1 MSKAF
6 PIAIVVSTLFL
17 FTYFVFATN
26 GIILS
31 FEPGLSAGDISRW
44 CERVSNGIFRE
55 PTNALSNLVFMVAWL
70 CMFKVLSIDSATSQK
85 NNTFMG
91 LNRVSILYAGAA
103 VYLGPGS
110 MLMHGPHT

>member
-17 FTYFVFATN
+17 FAYFILATN

-31 FEPGLSAGDISRW
+31 FETGLSAGDISRW
-44 CERVSNGIFRE
+44 CERVSSGIFRE
-55 PTNALSNLVFMVAWL
+55 PANALSNLGFMVAGL
-70 CMFKVLSIDSATSQK
+70 CMFKVLSIDAVTSQK

-91 LNRVSILYAGAA
+91 LNKVSILYAGAA
-103 VYLGPGS
+103 IYLLS
-110 MLMHGPHT
+110 LIHI